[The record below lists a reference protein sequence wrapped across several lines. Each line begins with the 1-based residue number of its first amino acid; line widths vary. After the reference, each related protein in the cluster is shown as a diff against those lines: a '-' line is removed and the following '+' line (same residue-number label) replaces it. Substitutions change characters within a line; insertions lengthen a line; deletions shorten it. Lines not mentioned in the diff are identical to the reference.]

1 MKKGFLYLKANLIG
15 LKNIFHNNMIKEI
28 RHTGIVVN
36 NLSKSL
42 WFYKKKLGF
51 KVIKHMDES
60 GHFIDKVLGMKKIMV
75 TTVKMVLKNE
85 QMIELLDFY
94 THKKNISKRSINDTG
109 PTHLAFTVDNI
120 DKIYDDFL
128 HDGIEFIST
137 PKVSEDGSVK
147 VVFCKAPEGTYIELV
162 ELL

>member
-1 MKKGFLYLKANLIG
+1 
-15 LKNIFHNNMIKEI
+15 MIKEI
-28 RHTGIVVN
+28 RHTGIAVDD
-36 NLSKSL
+36 LKKSL
-42 WFYKKKLGF
+42 WFYKEKMGF
-51 KVIKHMDES
+51 KVFKYMDES
-60 GHFIDKVLGMKKIMV
+60 GHFIDKILGIRNIMV
-75 TTVKMVLKNE
+75 TTVKMILRNG
-85 QMIELLDFY
+85 QMIELLDFSS
-94 THKKNISKRSINDTG
+94 HKKNILQRSINDVG

-128 HDGIEFIST
+128 HDGVEFVST